1 MPNLLD
7 FFIAWK
13 YLKSK
18 NKGHFV
24 SVNIYFSFI
33 GITLGVAVLI
43 IVMSVMNGF
52 KKEIIEQVVGLRGHV
67 LVFSRYGDIKEP
79 YLLKKKI
86 QKNKYVNKAFISL
99 EKDTIV
105 SFKNYNSGAL
115 IKGVEKG
122 FFKFFTKNIKGIK
135 PSEIRKFTK
144 EQGVFIGKEMAYDLG
159 IKKNDA
165 ITLITA
171 VPSRLSFYGY
181 KPKFVNF
188 KVLGIFSM
196 GMYEYDKTIIF
207 MPINMAES
215 FFDGG
220 TKKYVSVFANDLKKV
235 DSVKKYVSSINPFF
249 YGMSYKDTNSSFLE
263 AINVQSNVMFLILSL
278 IILIAFFNVISSMVM
293 LVHNKEADI
302 AVLITLGLS
311 RLHIVYIF
319 GFVSLFISILGVL
332 LGTVIGVLFTVNIRN
347 IQTFLESFLNVNL
360 FSKEVYFLS
369 HIPYSI
375 DYIQIYFI
383 IIFAILIAILSS
395 IYPCL
400 KASKI
405 SPVEILKHE

>member
-1 MPNLLD
+1 MPSLLD

-24 SVNIYFSFI
+24 AVNIYFSFI

-52 KKEIIEQVVGLRGHV
+52 KKEMIKQVVGLRGHV
-67 LVFSRYGDIKEP
+67 MVFSKYNDIKEP
-79 YLLKKKI
+79 KLLKKRIK
-86 QKNKYVNKAFISL
+86 KNNYVDKAFISL
-99 EKDTIV
+99 EKDTIA
-105 SFKNYNSGAL
+105 SFKDHNSGAL
-115 IKGVEKG
+115 IKGVERD
-122 FFKFFTKNIKGIK
+122 FFTFFAQNIKGIN
-135 PSEIRKFTK
+135 IIDIQHFTK
-144 EQGVFIGKEMAYDLG
+144 GQGVFIGKEMAYNLG
-159 IKKNDA
+159 IKKDDV

-171 VPSRLSFYGY
+171 VPSSFSLYGY
-181 KPKFVNF
+181 KPKFVEF

-207 MPINMAES
+207 MPIQMAES
-215 FFDGG
+215 FFAGG
-220 TKKYVSVFANDLKKV
+220 TKKYISVFVNDVKKV
-235 DSVKKYVSSINPFF
+235 DLVHQYVNTINPFF
-249 YGMSYKDTNSSFLE
+249 YGMSYKDINSSFLE

-278 IILIAFFNVISSMVM
+278 IILIAFFNVVSSMVM
-293 LVHNKEADI
+293 LVHNKESDI

-311 RLHIVYIF
+311 RLHIIYIF

-332 LGTVIGVLFTVNIRN
+332 LGGLIGILFTVNIAN
-347 IQTFLESFLNVNL
+347 IQAFLEKFLDINL

-375 DYIQIYFI
+375 DYNQIYFI
-383 IIFAILIAILSS
+383 VIFAVLIAILSS
-395 IYPCL
+395 VYPCL

>member
-24 SVNIYFSFI
+24 AVNIYFSFI

-52 KKEIIEQVVGLRGHV
+52 KKEIIKQVVGLRGHV
-67 LVFSRYGDIKEP
+67 LVFSKYGDIKEP
-79 YLLKKKI
+79 ILLKKKI
-86 QKNKYVNKAFISL
+86 QKNSHVKKAFITL
-99 EKDTIV
+99 EKDTIA
-105 SFKNYNSGAL
+105 SFKKYNSGAL
-115 IKGVEKG
+115 IKGVERD
-122 FFKFFTKNIKGIK
+122 FFKFFQQNIKGI
-135 PSEIRKFTK
+135 SNVEIRRFTR
-144 EQGVFIGKEMAYDLG
+144 EQGVFIGKEMAHNFG
-159 IKKNDA
+159 IKKNDV

-171 VPSRLSFYGY
+171 VPSRFSLYGY
-181 KPKFVNF
+181 KPKFVEF
-188 KVLGIFSM
+188 KVLGLFSM

-207 MPINMAES
+207 MPIKMAEN
-215 FFDGG
+215 FFTGG
-220 TKKYVSVFANDLKKV
+220 IKKYVSVFVNDVKQV
-235 DSVKKYVSSINPFF
+235 DLVHQYVNSVSPFF
-249 YGMSYKDTNSSFLE
+249 YGMSYKDINSSFLE

-278 IILIAFFNVISSMVM
+278 IILIAFFNVVSSMVM
-293 LVHNKEADI
+293 LVHNKESDI

-311 RLHIVYIF
+311 RLHIIYIF
-319 GFVSLFISILGVL
+319 GFVSLFISVLGVL
-332 LGTVIGVLFTVNIRN
+332 IGSGIGILFTVNIRN
-347 IQTFLESFLNVNL
+347 IQGFLENFLDINL

-383 IIFAILIAILSS
+383 VLFAILIAILSS